1 MKRALKMHLISGNDL
16 KTFLLHRT
24 AFLCVSRFLRLAS
37 FGTVN
42 ALMIVISV
50 TFQPL
55 FSVIPEIL
63 YTFAAAKKKENGSFH
78 YHIYRYILSIIYS

>member
-1 MKRALKMHLISGNDL
+1 MAQSLQGALKMHPALGNDL

-37 FGTVN
+37 FDTVN
-42 ALMIVISV
+42 ALMIAISV

-55 FSVIPEIL
+55 FSVIPKIL
-63 YTFAAAKKKENGSFH
+63 CKFVFINF
-78 YHIYRYILSIIYS
+78 

>member
-55 FSVIPEIL
+55 FSVIPEIC
-63 YTFAAAKKKENGSFH
+63 
-78 YHIYRYILSIIYS
+78 IILCSLVWGIFKQRNVGLFS